1 MKRNGPT
8 INIPS
13 PSEDGEAPTQAT
25 TIDAKVVTFTE
36 QNPEGWTFE
45 QESELI
51 GEMEDE
57 GLDASLAGIA
67 SSIDETL
74 QSLAP
79 LSEVQDVPPMLQEM
93 PLEVPT
99 LEEEAALLEINARR
113 AEVEAA
119 ARDYLLV
126 GSTTDMEDMSAFIS
140 GLATHGFSIEMQ
152 RLSLIHI

>member
-1 MKRNGPT
+1 LKRNGP
-8 INIPS
+8 NVKIPS
-13 PSEDGEAPTQAT
+13 PSEEETNSQVSTIEAR
-25 TIDAKVVTFTE
+25 VETFTE
-36 QNPEGWTFE
+36 QNPEGWSFE

-57 GLDASLAGIA
+57 GLDASLAEIA
-67 SSIDETL
+67 ASIDESL

-79 LSEVQDVPPMLQEM
+79 LPEVQEVPPMLQEM
-93 PLEVPT
+93 PLEEPT

-126 GSTTDMEDMSAFIS
+126 GSTTDMEDMSAFHLGS
-140 GLATHGFSIEMQ
+140 LHHMGFQ
-152 RLSLIHI
+152 